1 MLRVQCFGRITIL
14 KLSNHLSM
22 YHNTEHGTRNAEHG
36 TQNFKLQT
44 LQTSNSMITYSFL
57 QHYWW
62 FLISLLG
69 GILAFLLFVQGGQS
83 MLFSLSKTDDE
94 RRLLVNA
101 LGRKWEFT
109 FTTLV
114 TFGGAFFASFP
125 LFYSTSFGG
134 AYWVWMAILF
144 CFIIQAVSYEF
155 QSKPGNVYGKTTY
168 QAFLFINGLLGTF
181 LIGVALATFFTG
193 SDFIVNKGNITHQLA
208 PVISSWGNEWHG
220 LEALLNVRNLMLGLA
235 VFFLARSLAVLFFI
249 NRLNHPVLEA
259 RSRKY
264 LWYNA
269 IPFVVFFL
277 IFVIWT
283 LFSEGYAVD
292 AATGSITLEKYKYFT
307 NLIEMPVILFS
318 FLAGVVAV
326 LAGVIGTWISPSF
339 KSGIWFSGV
348 GTVVTVCSLLLITGY
363 NNTSFYPS
371 INLQS
376 SLTIFNAS
384 SSEFTLRAMS
394 LVSLFIPVVLLY
406 IFFAWRAME
415 KKRIDIEDV
424 DNDEHAY

>member
-1 MLRVQCFGRITIL
+1 
-14 KLSNHLSM
+14 
-22 YHNTEHGTRNAEHG
+22 
-36 TQNFKLQT
+36 
-44 LQTSNSMITYSFL
+44 MITYSFL

-69 GILAFLLFVQGGQS
+69 GILAFLLFVQGGQTL
-83 MLFSLSKTDDE
+83 LFSLSKTEDE
-94 RRLLVNA
+94 RRLLVNT
-101 LGRKWEFT
+101 LGRKWEYT

-155 QSKPGNVYGKTTY
+155 QSKPGNVYGATTY
-168 QAFLFINGLLGTF
+168 RSFLFINGLLGTF
-181 LIGVALATFFTG
+181 LIGVAIATFFTG
-193 SDFIVNKGNITHQLA
+193 SDFMVNKGNITSQLA

-235 VFFLARSLAVLFFI
+235 VFFLSRSLALLYFI
-249 NRLNHPVLEA
+249 NRLNHQVLEV

-283 LFSEGYAVD
+283 LFSKGYAVN
-292 AATGSITLEKYKYFT
+292 ATTGIVSLEKYKYFS
-307 NLIEMPVILFS
+307 NLIEMPVILGA
-318 FLAGVVAV
+318 FLLGVVAV
-326 LAGVIGTWISPSF
+326 LTGIIGSLLSSKFKIGIWLAGIGTI
-339 KSGIWFSGV
+339 
-348 GTVVTVCSLLLITGY
+348 VTVCSLLLITGY

-384 SSEFTLRAMS
+384 SSEFTLKAMS
-394 LVSLFIPVVLLY
+394 LVSLFIPVVLIY
-406 IFFAWRAME
+406 IFIAWRAME

-424 DNDEHAY
+424 NGDEHAY

>member
-1 MLRVQCFGRITIL
+1 
-14 KLSNHLSM
+14 
-22 YHNTEHGTRNAEHG
+22 
-36 TQNFKLQT
+36 
-44 LQTSNSMITYSFL
+44 MITYSFL

-69 GILAFLLFVQGGQS
+69 GLLAFLLFVQGGQS
-83 MLFSLSKTDDE
+83 MLFSLSKTEDE

-101 LGRKWEFT
+101 LGRKWEYT

-134 AYWVWMAILF
+134 AYWVWMVILF

-155 QSKPGNVYGKTTY
+155 QSKPGNTYGINTY
-168 QAFLFINGLLGTF
+168 RSFLFINGLLGTF
-181 LIGVALATFFTG
+181 LIGVAIATFFTG
-193 SDFIVNKGNITHQLA
+193 SDFIVNKGNITQQLA

-235 VFFLARSLAVLFFI
+235 VFFLARSLAVLFYI
-249 NRLNHPVLEA
+249 NSLNHPVLEA
-259 RSRKY
+259 RSIKF

-269 IPFVVFFL
+269 IPFVIFFL

-283 LFSEGYAVD
+283 LFSNGYAVN
-292 AATGSITLEKYKYFT
+292 ASTGIVSLEKYKYFT
-307 NLIEMPVILFS
+307 NFIEMPGILVL
-318 FLAGVVAV
+318 FLLGVVAV
-326 LAGVIGTWISPSF
+326 LVGIIATWLSPVF
-339 KSGIWFSGV
+339 RNGIWYAGI
-348 GTVVTVCSLLLITGY
+348 GTVVTVCSLLLVAGY

-371 INLQS
+371 IHLQS

-384 SSEFTLRAMS
+384 SSEFTLKAMS
-394 LVSLFIPVVLLY
+394 LVSLFIPVVLAY
-406 IFFAWRAME
+406 IFIAWRSME
-415 KKRIDIEDV
+415 KKRMDIEDV
-424 DNDEHAY
+424 NGDEHAY

>member
-1 MLRVQCFGRITIL
+1 
-14 KLSNHLSM
+14 
-22 YHNTEHGTRNAEHG
+22 
-36 TQNFKLQT
+36 
-44 LQTSNSMITYSFL
+44 MITYSFL

-83 MLFSLSKTDDE
+83 MLFSLSKTEDE
-94 RRLLVNA
+94 KRLLVNA

-155 QSKPGNVYGKTTY
+155 QTKPGNVYGAKTY
-168 QAFLFINGLLGTF
+168 RSFLVINGFLGTF
-181 LIGVALATFFTG
+181 LIGVAIATFFTG
-193 SDFIVNKGNITHQLA
+193 SDFIVAKGNITNQLA

-220 LEALLNVRNLMLGLA
+220 LDALFTIRNLTLGIA
-235 VFFLARSLAVLFFI
+235 VFFLARSLALLFFV
-249 NRLNHPVLEA
+249 NRLNNEVLEA
-259 RSRKY
+259 RSRKF

-277 IFVIWT
+277 VFVIWT
-283 LFSEGYAVD
+283 LFSEGFAVD
-292 AATGSITLEKYKYFT
+292 PATGVVSMEKYKYFT
-307 NLIEMPVILFS
+307 NFIEMPIVLALF
-318 FLAGVVAV
+318 LLGVVAV
-326 LAGVIGTWISPSF
+326 LVGVIGTWITPKF
-339 KSGIWFSGV
+339 KSGIWFAGV
-348 GTVVTVCSLLLITGY
+348 GTVVTVCSLLLTAGY
-363 NNTSFYPS
+363 NNTAYYPATP
-371 INLQS
+371 NLQS
-376 SLTIFNAS
+376 SLTISNS
-384 SSEFTLRAMS
+384 SSSFFTLNAMS
-394 LVSLFIPVVLLY
+394 LVSLFIPVVLVY
-406 IFFAWRAME
+406 IFIAWRSME

-424 DNDEHAY
+424 NGDEHAY